1 MAKIMNFIKDLFF
14 LFYVMWKNVKTQYMS
29 STVYFNNDSINSS
42 LSSPTVISTIVHFI
56 VNDVDSKIQ
65 ELRKSHKHYFAMFK

>member
-1 MAKIMNFIKDLFF
+1 
-14 LFYVMWKNVKTQYMS
+14 MWKNVKIQYMS

-42 LSSPTVISTIVHFI
+42 LSRPTVISTRVHFI

-65 ELRKSHKHYFAMFK
+65 ELRTVVLTSHKHYVAKIK